1 LLRAIFLVSPKLAL
15 IPELRALLFLLVQI
29 PVVQARRRQRV
40 GKRKQENKARNLRE
54 QFGMDSSLEPRTH
67 NAKKSEVHGSRR
79 RFPSFP
85 WKDTT
90 KEMGNNPQRS
100 LEISNH
106 LFDHYFVVWNAG
118 R

>member
-1 LLRAIFLVSPKLAL
+1 LLRAIFPFSPKLAL
-15 IPELRALLFLLVQI
+15 IPELRALLFLPVQI
-29 PVVQARRRQRV
+29 PVVRARRRQRA

-67 NAKKSEVHGSRR
+67 NATESQSPVFVVDLPAFLEGYNKRNRKH
-79 RFPSFP
+79 
-85 WKDTT
+85 
-90 KEMGNNPQRS
+90 PQRR

-106 LFDHYFVVWNAG
+106 LFDRYFAVWYAG